1 MRLQVPS
8 DLCPTPAPT
17 SCPPQG
23 GRGGRQQGTALLL
36 VTAMSLTLRT
46 TAHLTDQPW
55 TVRWVDATR

>member
-36 VTAMSLTLRT
+36 VTAMSLTFENHGPPNRP
-46 TAHLTDQPW
+46 A
-55 TVRWVDATR
+55 VDATR